1 MLPIILLLLFSSAGA
16 IIKQEQRV
24 DPRSGEYT
32 LVQEETSD
40 RCYQYTWVG
49 IQGRDQV
56 GGVNGSGTFPSCETL
71 EESFPTLYG
80 RMIPCYEPTVYTY
93 NNEYGTNRPN
103 LSAIVEACNNQGCDP
118 YCSRSGDS
126 CVKYTVINNDDERSV
141 EWESSFCG
149 QVTTQWN
156 GEVVSSGNCYTE
168 RDVMGSQDHQV
179 CFCDDSE
186 LCNGGEVVGGLVATL
201 LLPLLVARL
210 L

>member
-1 MLPIILLLLFSSAGA
+1 
-16 IIKQEQRV
+16 V

-168 RDVMGSQDHQV
+168 RDVSRSSQLSPILEVRKRLLSTWLVFLLDGSW
-179 CFCDDSE
+179 
-186 LCNGGEVVGGLVATL
+186 LVVYANLHYFF
-201 LLPLLVARL
+201 LLVIRNVL
-210 L
+210 EYGKMLKY